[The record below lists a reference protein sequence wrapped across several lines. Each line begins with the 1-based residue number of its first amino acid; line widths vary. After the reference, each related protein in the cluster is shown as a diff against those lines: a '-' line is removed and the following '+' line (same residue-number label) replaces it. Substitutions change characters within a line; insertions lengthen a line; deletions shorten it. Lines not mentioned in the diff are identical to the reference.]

1 MSEESQL
8 LDTPTDSL
16 MTSVSSEEI
25 VNWGDDKKKEFVN
38 LFHNRVR
45 AARYLLERT
54 AYRIAAT
61 AEQKK
66 FISQKHLRG
75 LYSNEDLRY
84 GNGLEFN
91 PNRFYDPIDEGE
103 CEDRNLYGH
112 RNVYIR
118 INNAGKIGGREIN
131 DLDAIAE
138 QRARSVLDELPP
150 LKAAV
155 QIIDP
160 ETAKLI
166 ERKDK
171 LLVQGEKTREEIEEV
186 SEPIIMADLDQNM
199 TVGAFRAL
207 VKERDSK
214 RRQLLNKLSEIGREG
229 SELEASI
236 SKKLY
241 SGLPGLSEAVVEVI
255 KSHIDRS
262 TALDEV
268 SRRVDEQVRFGDSA
282 AATSLL
288 SHFEADEA
296 EIGDKVRS
304 QLSEAMEKLK
314 LSVRSVS
321 KKKDKKA
328 LKS

>member
-1 MSEESQL
+1 MSEDSQL

-16 MTSVSSEEI
+16 MVSVSSGEI
-25 VNWGDDKKKEFVN
+25 TNWNDGKKSEFVN

-54 AYRIAAT
+54 AYKIAVT
-61 AEQKK
+61 AENRK
-66 FISQKHLRG
+66 FISQKHLRT
-75 LYSNEDLRY
+75 LYDNKDLRY

-91 PNRFYDPIDEGE
+91 PCRFYDPEGNEEGE
-103 CEDRNLYGH
+103 HLR
-112 RNVYIR
+112 VYVQR
-118 INNAGKIGGREIN
+118 EVRVGGRETK

-138 QRARSVLDELPP
+138 QRAMAVLDELPP

-155 QIIDP
+155 QIINP

-166 ERKDK
+166 ERKSK
-171 LLVQGEKTREEIEEV
+171 LIDQGEKLREEVEVV
-186 SEPIIMADLDQNM
+186 SEPIIMADEDQTM
-199 TVGAFRAL
+199 TLGAFRQM
-207 VKERDSK
+207 VKDRDKK
-214 RRQLLNKLSEIGREG
+214 RRQLLNQLSEIGKEG
-229 SELEASI
+229 SELEAVI

-241 SGLPGLSEAVVEVI
+241 AGLPGLSDAVVEVI

-268 SRRVDEQVRFGDSA
+268 SRRVEEQVRFGDSA

-296 EIGDKVRS
+296 EIGDTVRS
-304 QLSEAMEKLK
+304 QLAEAMEKLK
-314 LSVRSVS
+314 ISVKPKA
-321 KKKDKKA
+321 KKKPPKKA
-328 LKS
+328 LRS